1 MHVTLIEPPK
11 YVSRTNHVSTVAT
24 PPLGLAYLASS
35 LEAADHHVFAVDAV
49 GSALSNY
56 TPFGPVHLRGLTHEA
71 VVDAIPADTDVIGV
85 GCMFSCQW
93 PATRELLHLIR
104 RRFPNAPLVIGGEH
118 PTGLPELS
126 MAQAPVDFIVFGE
139 GEKTLVELLSCVQSA
154 GDLSAVP
161 GIAFREARGI
171 TVNPRRGRIRHVD
184 DIPVP
189 AWHLFPVEAYMAHNQ
204 PHGASRGRFMPML
217 ATRGC
222 PYECAFC
229 TSPSMWTQ
237 RWIARDP
244 KRVVDE
250 MESYVARHEACDF
263 QFEDLTAIVRKDWVK
278 AFCEEILRRGL
289 RISWQLPSST
299 RSEAIDEGT
308 CRLMKAAGCHEF
320 AYAPESGSP
329 RTLKLIKKKVSPD
342 RLYASARAAMKGG
355 INVGC
360 FFILGFPHETWRD
373 VLHTYR
379 AAATCAVL
387 GFSTVNLNAF
397 SPQPNTELYRGLLAE
412 GKIQLN
418 DDYFWNLFMFQ
429 DLFGLKKSYNERF
442 GDRLLS
448 ALIMGGYVIFF
459 SLSFLIRPWRLISSV
474 RDMFRER
481 SGTKLGRYLRSVLWW
496 SRPGSARARP

>member
-1 MHVTLIEPPK
+1 MHVTLIESPK

-24 PPLGLAYLASS
+24 PPLGFAYLASS

-49 GSALSNY
+49 GSAISNY

-139 GEKTLVELLSCVQSA
+139 GEETLVELLSCVQSA

-222 PYECAFC
+222 PYECTFC
-229 TSPSMWTQ
+229 TSPSMWD
-237 RWIARDP
+237 AALD
-244 KRVVDE
+244 
-250 MESYVARHEACDF
+250 
-263 QFEDLTAIVRKDWVK
+263 
-278 AFCEEILRRGL
+278 
-289 RISWQLPSST
+289 
-299 RSEAIDEGT
+299 RS
-308 CRLMKAAGCHEF
+308 
-320 AYAPESGSP
+320 
-329 RTLKLIKKKVSPD
+329 
-342 RLYASARAAMKGG
+342 
-355 INVGC
+355 
-360 FFILGFPHETWRD
+360 
-373 VLHTYR
+373 
-379 AAATCAVL
+379 
-387 GFSTVNLNAF
+387 
-397 SPQPNTELYRGLLAE
+397 
-412 GKIQLN
+412 
-418 DDYFWNLFMFQ
+418 
-429 DLFGLKKSYNERF
+429 
-442 GDRLLS
+442 
-448 ALIMGGYVIFF
+448 
-459 SLSFLIRPWRLISSV
+459 
-474 RDMFRER
+474 
-481 SGTKLGRYLRSVLWW
+481 
-496 SRPGSARARP
+496 